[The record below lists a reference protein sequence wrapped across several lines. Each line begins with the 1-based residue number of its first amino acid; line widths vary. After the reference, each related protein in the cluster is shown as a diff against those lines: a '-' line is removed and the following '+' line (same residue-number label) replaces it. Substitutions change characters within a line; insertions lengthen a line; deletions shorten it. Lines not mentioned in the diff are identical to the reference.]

1 MINVNNN
8 NITISYNKN
17 NINKSY
23 GLLMGELLTAIKVVA
38 KALKTE
44 PDTIIRELSVLNDNI
59 ELGIKE
65 VENG

>member
-1 MINVNNN
+1 MIKVENNN
-8 NITISYNKN
+8 VTIGYNKHDIDKN
-17 NINKSY
+17 Y
-23 GLLMGELLTAIKVVA
+23 GLLMGELLMTIKVVA

-44 PDTIIRELSVLNDNI
+44 PDTIIRELSALNDNI